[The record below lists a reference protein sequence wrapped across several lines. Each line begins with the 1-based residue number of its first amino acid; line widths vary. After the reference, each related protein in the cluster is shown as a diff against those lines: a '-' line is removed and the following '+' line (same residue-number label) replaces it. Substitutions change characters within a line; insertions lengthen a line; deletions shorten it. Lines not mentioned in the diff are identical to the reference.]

1 MRGRLLLACLAA
13 AIQACASGGSEQD
26 VVSFDG
32 SDESELADAAD
43 PGDGGGTTPARD
55 SGGTPVDAANAA
67 DAAKDTSSPS
77 GDGGGPAEAS
87 TPEASMEA
95 AAPDGM
101 SSTDSS
107 SPMDAADES
116 PVMGEDSGTPDSGSV
131 GAVCPNNA
139 QYALEAAAAAASKSP
154 IFCPIVPNCPATDC
168 CYEELMPLSICV
180 AK

>member
-1 MRGRLLLACLAA
+1 MRGRLLLACLAV
-13 AIQACASGGSEQD
+13 AIQACASGGTEQD
-26 VVSFDG
+26 VGGLDG
-32 SDESELADAAD
+32 SDEVELADAAD
-43 PGDGGGTTPARD
+43 PGDGGTTPARD
-55 SGGTPVDAANAA
+55 SGGKPLDAA
-67 DAAKDTSSPS
+67 DAANDSSSPT
-77 GDGGGPAEAS
+77 GDAGGPAEAS

-101 SSTDSS
+101 SPMDSS
-107 SPMDAADES
+107 SPMDAAEET
-116 PVMGEDSGTPDSGSV
+116 PVMGEESGTPDSGSV

-180 AK
+180 PK